1 MITKLEKQINQQDSS
16 NLRLAMK
23 FTLHA
28 NKCIGA
34 NDVHGFI
41 ANLSLANSFMND
53 YRKEELAKELDS
65 KGIEYTPELL
75 NQIII

>member
-23 FTLHA
+23 FSLHA

-34 NDVHGFI
+34 NDVLGFI

-53 YRKEELAKELDS
+53 YRKEELAKELDR
-65 KGIEYTPELL
+65 KGIKYTQRML
-75 NQIII
+75 NEMI

>member
-1 MITKLEKQINQQDSS
+1 MITKLEKQINQQDSP

-23 FTLHA
+23 FSLHA

-34 NDVHGFI
+34 NDVLGFI

-53 YRKEELAKELDS
+53 YRKEELAKELDR
-65 KGIEYTPELL
+65 KGIKYTQRML
-75 NQIII
+75 NEMI

>member
-1 MITKLEKQINQQDSS
+1 MITKLEQQMNQQDSP

-34 NDVHGFI
+34 NDVLGFA
-41 ANLSLANSFMND
+41 ANLSLAKDFLND
-53 YRKEELAKELDS
+53 YRKEEFAKELDS

-75 NQIII
+75 NKIII

>member
-1 MITKLEKQINQQDSS
+1 MITKLEKQINQQDSP

-23 FTLHA
+23 FSLHA

-34 NDVHGFI
+34 NDVLGFI

-65 KGIEYTPELL
+65 KGIKYTQRMLDEM
-75 NQIII
+75 I